1 MKHEIPASEPDL
13 MILSIHPRHVTSILS
28 GRKTV
33 ELRRTRPNVTSG
45 QPIVIYATSP
55 ESALVAVGTV
65 EHVEVSSPSWLRQPA
80 LLRAAQISRQE
91 YDAYYAGSQKAVALH
106 LGNVTTLQNR
116 VALSH
121 LRQRRRYTPPQT
133 WHFFD
138 AAGLRALLGDHAA
151 HDELVALI

>member
-1 MKHEIPASEPDL
+1 MNHEIPTSDADL
-13 MILSIHPRHVTSILS
+13 MILSIHPRHVASILS
-28 GRKTV
+28 GKKTV
-33 ELRRTRPNVTSG
+33 ELRRTRPNVASG
-45 QPIVIYATSP
+45 QPIVIYATNP

-65 EHVEVSSPSWLRQPA
+65 EHVEVSTPTLMRQA
-80 LLRAAQISRQE
+80 AILRAARVSGEE
-91 YDAYYAGSQKAVALH
+91 YDAYFAGSHRAIALH
-106 LGNVTTLQNR
+106 LGDVTPLQNR

>member
-1 MKHEIPASEPDL
+1 MKHEISASESDL
-13 MILSIHPRHVTSILS
+13 MILSIHPRHVSSILT
-28 GRKTV
+28 GKKTV

-45 QPIVIYATSP
+45 QPIVIYSTNP

-65 EHVEVSSPSWLRQPA
+65 EQVEVSSPSSLRRAA
-80 LLRAAQISRQE
+80 LLRAAQISGQE
-91 YDAYYAGSQKAVALH
+91 YDAYFAGSQKAVALH
-106 LGNVTTLQNR
+106 LGNVAPLQNR

-151 HDELVALI
+151 HDELMALI